1 MLKGALTCSLVI
13 LVMVLGSGQETKGL
27 IDLKNQWTVFTD
39 DNYKQFDAGV
49 HAEAIHLFLRNI
61 KQSGKLSV
69 HSAREYFVF
78 INGKLS
84 GKYQQNLLLNIDS
97 LQRVYKYRDVQLTIY
112 QPHLNP
118 DELTTTVRSLDKIDN
133 LAVEKRANYFKDFV
147 IVAGLL
153 IITLFVMMMRLNPK
167 LSNDYLSI
175 AKMFSLREGD
185 DAQSNARLTSS
196 SNIQFYALTS
206 MLLSFFL
213 MLVFNHLPTD
223 YSLATSLATHSFAS
237 AFGVWLIVSAIIFVL
252 FTFKIIVIFSITRLF
267 GLKGLAHIHYFNWIR
282 LLLIIFGVASL
293 LVFVYFISRGLS
305 TSFFENVLISVVV
318 VLVAWT
324 FVVFLKLNNKS
335 DHTMFHLFS
344 YICATEIIPL
354 LITIKVLFQ

>member
-1 MLKGALTCSLVI
+1 MTCSLVI
-13 LVMVLGSGQETKGL
+13 LVMVLAKGQKKEGL
-27 IDLKNQWTVFTD
+27 IDLKDQWTVFAD
-39 DNYKQFDAGV
+39 GDYKQFNDET
-49 HAEAIHLFLRNI
+49 HAEAIHLSLRNI
-61 KQSGKLSV
+61 KQSGKLAV
-69 HSAREYFVF
+69 HSARKYFVF
-78 INGKLS
+78 INGKLY
-84 GKYQQNLLLNIDS
+84 GQYQQNVLLNIDS
-97 LQRVYKYRDVQLTIY
+97 LQQVHKYRDVQLTIY

-118 DELTTTVRSLDKIDN
+118 DELTTTVRSLGKIDN
-133 LAVEKRANYFKDFV
+133 LAPEKRADYFKDFV
-147 IVAGLL
+147 TVAGLL

-196 SNIQFYALTS
+196 ANIQFYALTS

-213 MLVFNHLPTD
+213 MLVFNHLPAD
-223 YSLATSLATHSFAS
+223 YSLVTSLSTHSFAG
-237 AFGVWLIVSAIIFVL
+237 AFGLWLIVSVVVFVL
-252 FTFKIIVIFSITRLF
+252 FTCKIIVIFSITRLF
-267 GLKGLAHIHYFNWIR
+267 GLKGLARIHYFNWIR
-282 LLLIIFGVASL
+282 LLLILFGMASL

-305 TSFFENVLISVVV
+305 SSFFENVLVAVVV